1 MTTGGPRLAAGGA
14 RPGIQ
19 KNSWETLMRS
29 TMMTDGLTLDLLVE
43 RAETLFPAVPI
54 VSRAPDRR
62 LIRSSYGEVMGR
74 ARALAGGLQAAGLQ
88 AGDRVASLMW
98 NHQMHLEAYFGVPLA
113 GGVLH
118 TLNPRLSIDD
128 LAYVMRHGGDRFLV
142 LDEGLLP
149 LYALLRE
156 HVEPERVWVVRWQ
169 DAPLDGPALA
179 DYEDLLAIGRDRFAP
194 PRLDEADPCLM
205 CYTSGTTGRPKG
217 VVYSHRSTVLHAL
230 ASALPDEVGLSCRD
244 TVTPVVPMF
253 HANAWGLPF
262 AATLVG
268 ASQVFPGPHLDPAS
282 LLDLF
287 AGEGVTVTAGVP
299 TIWLGLL
306 EALRREPE
314 RWDLPAMRTVVGGSA
329 VPAALIEGLTHFGMS
344 VIQGWGMTETSPLA
358 ALARLKPA
366 EEALPPA
373 ERLRYQTSQGLPCPL
388 VRLRIADE
396 AGQALPW
403 DGARMG
409 EVQVRGPWIT
419 GAYHGDEGA
428 DKFAPDGW
436 LRTGDV
442 AVIDPA
448 GYVLLTD
455 RTKDL
460 IKSGGEWISSVA
472 LENALMN
479 HPAVLEAAVIAVADA
494 RWGERPLAVV
504 VFKSGE
510 AASVDDLKA
519 FLGAR
524 FAKWMVP
531 DRYVVETAIPRTSTG
546 KFNKLAL
553 RERYRRMGEDGGDEG
568 VA

>member
-1 MTTGGPRLAAGGA
+1 
-14 RPGIQ
+14 
-19 KNSWETLMRS
+19 MRS

-43 RAETLFPAVPI
+43 RAEALFPTVSI

-62 LIRSSYGEVMGR
+62 LVRSSYGEVMAR
-74 ARALAGGLQAAGLQ
+74 ARGLAGGLQAEGLQ

-128 LAYVMRHGGDRFLV
+128 LAYIIGHGGDRFLIV
-142 LDEGLLP
+142 DAALLP
-149 LYALLRE
+149 LYLQLRDQ
-156 HVEPERVWVVRWQ
+156 VKLERVWVVRWQ
-169 DAPLDGPALA
+169 DEPLDDATLT
-179 DYEDLLAIGRDRFAP
+179 DYEDLLATGRGRFVTH
-194 PRLDEADPCLM
+194 RLDEADPCLM

-217 VVYSHRSTVLHAL
+217 VVYSHRSTVLHAM
-230 ASALPDEVGLSCRD
+230 AITMPDEVGLSCRD
-244 TVTPVVPMF
+244 VVTPVVPMF

-268 ASQVFPGPHLDPAS
+268 APQVFPGPHLDAVS

-299 TIWLGLL
+299 TIWLCLL

-314 RWDLPAMRTVVGGSA
+314 RWNLPAMRTVVGGSA
-329 VPAALIEGLTHFGMS
+329 VPAALIEGLATFGMS

-358 ALARLKPA
+358 ALAQLKPA
-366 EEALPPA
+366 EAALPPA

-388 VRLRIADE
+388 VRLRIADD

-419 GAYHGDEGA
+419 AAYHGDEGT
-428 DKFAPDGW
+428 DKFTADGW

-442 AVIDPA
+442 AVIDPQ
-448 GYVLLTD
+448 GYVFLTD

-479 HPAVLEAAVIAVADA
+479 HPAVLEAAVIAVPDE

-504 VFKSGE
+504 VCRSGE
-510 AASVDDLKA
+510 TASADDLKV
-519 FLGAR
+519 FLGAY

-531 DRYVVETAIPRTSTG
+531 ERYVFAPTIPRTSTG

-553 RERYRRMGEDGGDEG
+553 RAQYRQTAEREGDDGL
-568 VA
+568 A

>member
-1 MTTGGPRLAAGGA
+1 
-14 RPGIQ
+14 
-19 KNSWETLMRS
+19 MRS

-43 RAETLFPAVPI
+43 RAEALFPAAPI
-54 VSRAPDRR
+54 VSRAPDGR
-62 LIRSSYGEVMGR
+62 LIRSRYGEVMGR
-74 ARALAGGLQAAGLQ
+74 ARALAGGLQAEGLQ
-88 AGDRVASLMW
+88 MGDRVASLMW

-128 LAYVMRHGGDRFLV
+128 LVYIIGHGGDRFLM

-149 LYALLRE
+149 LYAQLRE
-156 HVEPERVWVVRWQ
+156 HVALEKVWVVRWQ
-169 DAPLDGPALA
+169 DAAPEGATLA
-179 DYEDLLAIGRDRFAP
+179 AYEDLLATGHGRFMPR
-194 PRLDEADPCLM
+194 RLDEADPCLM

-217 VVYSHRSTVLHAL
+217 VVYSHRSTILHAM
-230 ASALPDEVGLSCRD
+230 AITMPDAVGLSSRD

-268 ASQVFPGPHLDPAS
+268 APQVFPGPHLDPAS

-329 VPAALIEGLTHFGMS
+329 VPAALIEGLAAFGMS

-366 EEALPPA
+366 EDALPAA

-388 VRLRIADE
+388 VRLRIADD

-403 DGARMG
+403 DGVRMG

-428 DKFAPDGW
+428 DKFTSDGW

-442 AVIDPA
+442 AVIDPE
-448 GYVLLTD
+448 GYVFLTD

-479 HPAVLEAAVIAVADA
+479 HPAVLEAAVIAVPDE

-504 VFKSGE
+504 VCKSAE
-510 AASVDDLKA
+510 TTSVDELKA

-531 DRYVVETAIPRTSTG
+531 DRYVFATAIPRTSTG

-553 RERYRRMGEDGGDEG
+553 RAHYRQMAERGGDDG
-568 VA
+568 LA

>member
-1 MTTGGPRLAAGGA
+1 
-14 RPGIQ
+14 
-19 KNSWETLMRS
+19 MRS

-43 RAETLFPAVPI
+43 RAESLFPAVPI

-62 LIRSSYGEVMGR
+62 LVRSSYGEVMAR
-74 ARALAGGLQAAGLQ
+74 ARALAGGLQAEGLQ

-128 LAYVMRHGGDRFLV
+128 LVYIIGHGGDRFLIV
-142 LDEGLLP
+142 DAALLP
-149 LYALLRE
+149 LYLQLRDQ
-156 HVEPERVWVVRWQ
+156 VKLERVWVVRWQ
-169 DAPLDGPALA
+169 DEPLEAATLT
-179 DYEDLLAIGRDRFAP
+179 DYEDLLATGRGRFMP
-194 PRLDEADPCLM
+194 HQLDEADPCLM

-217 VVYSHRSTVLHAL
+217 VVYSHRSTVLHAM
-230 ASALPDEVGLSCRD
+230 AITMPDAVGLSCRD
-244 TVTPVVPMF
+244 VVTPVVPMF

-268 ASQVFPGPHLDPAS
+268 APQVFPGPHLDAVS

-306 EALRREPE
+306 EALRQEPE

-329 VPAALIEGLTHFGMS
+329 VPAALIEGLAAFGMS

-358 ALARLKPA
+358 ALAQLKPA
-366 EEALPPA
+366 ENALPPA

-388 VRLRIADE
+388 VRLRIADD

-403 DGARMG
+403 DGVRMG

-419 GAYHGDEGA
+419 GAYYGDEGA
-428 DKFAPDGW
+428 DKFTADGW

-442 AVIDPA
+442 AVVDPK
-448 GYVLLTD
+448 GYVFLTD

-479 HPAVLEAAVIAVADA
+479 HPAVLEAAVIAVADE

-510 AASVDDLKA
+510 TASVEDLKA
-519 FLGAR
+519 HLGAH

-531 DRYVVETAIPRTSTG
+531 DRYVFATAIPRTSTG

-553 RERYRRMGEDGGDEG
+553 RAQYRQTAEREGDDGL
-568 VA
+568 A

>member
-1 MTTGGPRLAAGGA
+1 
-14 RPGIQ
+14 
-19 KNSWETLMRS
+19 MRS
-29 TMMTDGLTLDLLVE
+29 TMMPDGLTLDLLAE
-43 RAETLFPAVPI
+43 RAEALFSAVPI

-62 LIRSSYGEVMGR
+62 LVRSSYGEVMER
-74 ARALAGGLQAAGLQ
+74 ARALAGGLQAEGLQ
-88 AGDRVASLMW
+88 PGDRVASLMW

-128 LAYVMRHGGDRFLV
+128 LVYIIRHGGDRFLI

-149 LYALLRE
+149 LYAQLRE
-156 HVEPERVWVVRWQ
+156 HVTLEKVWVVRWQ
-169 DAPLDGPALA
+169 DAPLEGAGLA
-179 DYEDLLAIGRDRFAP
+179 GYEDLLATGRGRFMP
-194 PRLDEADPCLM
+194 HRLDEADPCLM

-217 VVYSHRSTVLHAL
+217 VVYSHRSTVLHAM
-230 ASALPDEVGLSCRD
+230 AITMPDAVGLSCRD
-244 TVTPVVPMF
+244 VVTPVVPMF

-268 ASQVFPGPHLDPAS
+268 ARQVFPGPHLDAVN

-299 TIWLGLL
+299 TIWLSLL
-306 EALRREPE
+306 EALRQEPE
-314 RWDLPAMRTVVGGSA
+314 RWNLPAMRTVVGGSA
-329 VPAALIEGLTHFGMS
+329 VPAALIEGLAAFGMS

-358 ALARLKPA
+358 ALAQLKPA
-366 EEALPPA
+366 ENALPPV

-388 VRLRIADE
+388 VRLRIADD

-403 DGARMG
+403 DGVRMG

-419 GAYHGDEGA
+419 GAYHGDEGT
-428 DKFAPDGW
+428 DKFTADGW

-442 AVIDPA
+442 AVIDPK
-448 GYVLLTD
+448 GYVFLTD

-479 HPAVLEAAVIAVADA
+479 HPAVLEAAVIAVADE

-510 AASVDDLKA
+510 TATVEDLKA
-519 FLGAR
+519 HLAAR

-531 DRYVVETAIPRTSTG
+531 ERYVFATAIPRTSTG

-553 RERYRRMGEDGGDEG
+553 RAQYRQTAEREGDDGL
-568 VA
+568 A

>member
-1 MTTGGPRLAAGGA
+1 
-14 RPGIQ
+14 
-19 KNSWETLMRS
+19 MRS
-29 TMMTDGLTLDLLVE
+29 TMMPDGLTLDLLAE
-43 RAETLFPAVPI
+43 RAEALFSAVPI

-62 LIRSSYGEVMGR
+62 LVRSSYGEVMER
-74 ARALAGGLQAAGLQ
+74 ARALAGGLQAEGLQ
-88 AGDRVASLMW
+88 PGDRVASLMW

-128 LAYVMRHGGDRFLV
+128 LVYIIRHGGDRFLI

-149 LYALLRE
+149 LYAQLRE
-156 HVEPERVWVVRWQ
+156 HVTLEKVWVVRWQ
-169 DAPLDGPALA
+169 DAPLEGAGLA
-179 DYEDLLAIGRDRFAP
+179 GYEDLLATGRGRFMP
-194 PRLDEADPCLM
+194 HRLDEADPCLM

-217 VVYSHRSTVLHAL
+217 VVYSHRSTVLHAM
-230 ASALPDEVGLSCRD
+230 AITMPDAVGLSCRD
-244 TVTPVVPMF
+244 VVTPVVPMF

-268 ASQVFPGPHLDPAS
+268 ARQVLPGPHLDAVN

-299 TIWLGLL
+299 TIWLSLL
-306 EALRREPE
+306 EALRQEPE
-314 RWDLPAMRTVVGGSA
+314 RWNLPAMRTVVGGSA
-329 VPAALIEGLTHFGMS
+329 VPAALIEGLAAFGMS

-358 ALARLKPA
+358 ALAQLKPA
-366 EEALPPA
+366 ENALPPV

-388 VRLRIADE
+388 VRLRIADD

-403 DGARMG
+403 DGVRMG

-419 GAYHGDEGA
+419 GAYHGDEGT
-428 DKFAPDGW
+428 DKFTADGW

-442 AVIDPA
+442 AVIDPK
-448 GYVLLTD
+448 GYVFLTD

-479 HPAVLEAAVIAVADA
+479 HPAVLEAAVIAVPDE

-510 AASVDDLKA
+510 TATVEDLKA
-519 FLGAR
+519 HLTAR

-531 DRYVVETAIPRTSTG
+531 ERYVFATAIPRTSTG

-553 RERYRRMGEDGGDEG
+553 RAQYRQTAEREGDDGL
-568 VA
+568 A

>member
-1 MTTGGPRLAAGGA
+1 
-14 RPGIQ
+14 
-19 KNSWETLMRS
+19 MRS

-43 RAETLFPAVPI
+43 RAEALFPAVPI

-62 LIRSSYGEVMGR
+62 LVRSSYGEVMGR
-74 ARALAGGLQAAGLQ
+74 ARALAGGLQAEGLQ
-88 AGDRVASLMW
+88 PGDRVASLMW

-128 LAYVMRHGGDRFLV
+128 LAYIIGHGGDRFLIV
-142 LDEGLLP
+142 DATLLP
-149 LYALLRE
+149 LYSQLR
-156 HVEPERVWVVRWQ
+156 HQVKLDRVWVVRWQ
-169 DAPLDGPALA
+169 DEPLEAATLT
-179 DYEDLLAIGRDRFAP
+179 DYEDLLATGRGRFVTH
-194 PRLDEADPCLM
+194 RLDEADPCLM
-205 CYTSGTTGRPKG
+205 CYTSGTTGLPKG
-217 VVYSHRSTVLHAL
+217 VVYSHRSTVLHAM
-230 ASALPDEVGLSCRD
+230 AITMPDEVGLSCRD
-244 TVTPVVPMF
+244 VVTPVVPMF

-268 ASQVFPGPHLDPAS
+268 ARQVFPGPHLDAVS

-314 RWDLPAMRTVVGGSA
+314 RWNLPAMRTVVGGSA
-329 VPAALIEGLTHFGMS
+329 VPAALIEGLATFGMS

-358 ALARLKPA
+358 ALAQLKPA
-366 EEALPPA
+366 ENALPPA
-373 ERLRYQTSQGLPCPL
+373 ERLRYQISQGLPCPL
-388 VRLRIADE
+388 VRLRIADD

-419 GAYHGDEGA
+419 AAYHGDEGT
-428 DKFAPDGW
+428 DKFTADGW

-442 AVIDPA
+442 AVIDPK
-448 GYVLLTD
+448 GYVFLTD

-479 HPAVLEAAVIAVADA
+479 HPAVLEAAVIAVPDA

-504 VFKSGE
+504 VFKSG
-510 AASVDDLKA
+510 ATASADNLKT
-519 FLGAR
+519 FLGAH

-531 DRYVVETAIPRTSTG
+531 DRYVFATAIPRTSTG

-553 RERYRRMGEDGGDEG
+553 REQYRQTAERGDDDG